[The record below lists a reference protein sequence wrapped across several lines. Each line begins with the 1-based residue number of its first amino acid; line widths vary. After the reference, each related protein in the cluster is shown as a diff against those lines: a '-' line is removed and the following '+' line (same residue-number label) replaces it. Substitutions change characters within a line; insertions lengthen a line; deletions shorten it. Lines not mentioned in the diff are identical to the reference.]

1 MNRWVILSLAL
12 LGFSAAW
19 LTARFQTA
27 PGYMDAEYYFVGG
40 LQLAE
45 GKGFSEEILWNYL
58 DDPKGIPHPSHGYW
72 MPLTSLAAALGM
84 AFSGSHSFVGGQWIF
99 LAIAACIPP
108 LTAHLSFLLT
118 RRQNLALLSGLLA
131 VFPGFYLVYLPT
143 SDSFGLCMLLGGLFL
158 ASVGSAHKLAPLA
171 MGFLAGLLHLSRADG
186 ILWLSVAF
194 IFVALQRRQ
203 PSKRL
208 ARLGWLYSAGVCL
221 AGYLIVMAPWMLR
234 NLLVFG
240 SPLSAGGSRS
250 LWITQYN
257 EMFIYPAS
265 LLTAERWLQSGLGAI
280 LSARGWALG
289 LNLQT
294 ALAVQAEIFLAPL
307 ILVGLWRLR
316 YERRVQAGLLAWG
329 LTLAVMTIVFPYQ
342 GGRGGFFHSG
352 AAIQPLFW
360 AVAPLGLD
368 AFIEW
373 GGRKRG
379 WNVSQAGRVF
389 SVALTLIAIVLT
401 VTLTFRRL
409 AGGEFSE
416 RAWNANQQRYTQVE
430 LELARRGVD
439 PQAVIMVNNAPG
451 YYAAGRRPAVSIPYG
466 NLQTLL
472 EVAKRYQAQIL
483 LVEVEQV
490 QGEQLLEHPGD
501 RPGLEYWGTTAEAR
515 IYAIQ
520 QP

>member
-1 MNRWVILSLAL
+1 
-12 LGFSAAW
+12 
-19 LTARFQTA
+19 
-27 PGYMDAEYYFVGG
+27 
-40 LQLAE
+40 
-45 GKGFSEEILWNYL
+45 
-58 DDPKGIPHPSHGYW
+58 
-72 MPLTSLAAALGM
+72 
-84 AFSGSHSFVGGQWIF
+84 
-99 LAIAACIPP
+99 
-108 LTAHLSFLLT
+108 
-118 RRQNLALLSGLLA
+118 
-131 VFPGFYLVYLPT
+131 
-143 SDSFGLCMLLGGLFL
+143 
-158 ASVGSAHKLAPLA
+158 
-171 MGFLAGLLHLSRADG
+171 
-186 ILWLSVAF
+186 
-194 IFVALQRRQ
+194 
-203 PSKRL
+203 
-208 ARLGWLYSAGVCL
+208 
-221 AGYLIVMAPWMLR
+221 
-234 NLLVFG
+234 
-240 SPLSAGGSRS
+240 
-250 LWITQYN
+250 
-257 EMFIYPAS
+257 MFIYPAS

-316 YERRVQAGLLAWG
+316 YERRVQAGFLAWG

-379 WNVSQAGRVF
+379 WNVRQAGRVF